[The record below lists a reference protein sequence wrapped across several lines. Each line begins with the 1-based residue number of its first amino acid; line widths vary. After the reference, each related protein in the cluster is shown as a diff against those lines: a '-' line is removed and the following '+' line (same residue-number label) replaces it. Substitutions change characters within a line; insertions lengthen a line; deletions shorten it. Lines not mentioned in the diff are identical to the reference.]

1 MSDRLQRIQTRY
13 QNSETA
19 NRYDSSRYHDFQGRW
34 NNRTVWSVLK
44 KALKHVPAKGRII
57 DLPCGT
63 GRFSWHLAGEGF
75 QVIASDISTEMLAV
89 AEKAEPYPD
98 CPKPVFQKGDLF
110 NLPFRDDEFDA
121 VFCIRFMN
129 LVEKKVRVAA
139 VKEMARLAPILII
152 SYYHKYTLKYFSRW
166 LRYRLGLRKAP
177 HPRLTKKAFLDE
189 IKETGLYL
197 RQLLPVT
204 PLLSEEWI
212 AILERPNSD
221 VQK

>member
-57 DLPCGT
+57 DMPCGT
-63 GRFSWHLAGEGF
+63 GRFSWHLAGEGY
-75 QVIASDISTEMLAV
+75 QVLASDISTEMLAV
-89 AEKAEPYPD
+89 AEKAQPSPNS
-98 CPKPVFQKGDLF
+98 PRPVFQKGDLF
-110 NLPFRDDEFDA
+110 NLPFKDSEFDA

-129 LVEKKVRVAA
+129 LVDRKVRVAA
-139 VKEMARLAPILII
+139 VKEMSRLAPVLIV
-152 SYYHKYTLKYFSRW
+152 SYYHKYTFKYLSRW
-166 LRYRLGLRKAP
+166 LRYKLGLRKAP
-177 HPRLTKKAFLDE
+177 HARLTKEAFLDE
-189 IKETGLYL
+189 IKETGLHL
-197 RQLLPVT
+197 RELLPVT

-212 AILERPNSD
+212 AVLERSKSSIP
-221 VQK
+221 K